1 MKHPL
6 LLERTLLSFSLAV
19 SALVGGQVSAGAQ
32 VSDTIPS
39 SEVSQKTS
47 PTATQPTEILAN
59 PGNST
64 PPLGESLRQVP
75 ADEGETVAQETQ
87 PESAQVV
94 SPVPKPGTV
103 STSTSGFFAQS
114 PDAPPPIPTDPSA
127 PPPAETPA
135 PVETP
140 TVVETRYRFSY
151 AGFGVNLGT
160 GSGDTAL
167 GEVSFAA
174 FSKFAFSP
182 YLSFRPAVLVSN
194 DVSFLF
200 PVTYDFPNQGP
211 GTISPY
217 VGVGPVFSTGRSGN
231 VDLLL
236 TAGLDY
242 PLNPQ
247 LALTASVNV
256 APLNKFDIG
265 FILGLA
271 YTFATETITTTAPS
285 LGQIIPQK
293 PPRPNPSYLG
303 GGVNFGAG
311 GRSGLGRVSG
321 AIYSKIA
328 LGSTFSFRPG
338 VLISRDVS
346 FLLPVTYDFDVISLS
361 DYIRLA
367 PYAGV
372 GAIFSTGKDNT
383 SGLLLTGGVDIPLS
397 DQFAATVGVNIAP
410 IDQFSIGFLVGVAYT
425 FGPFDR

>member
-6 LLERTLLSFSLAV
+6 LLERALLSFSLTV
-19 SALVGGQVSAGAQ
+19 SALIGGQVSAGAQ
-32 VSDTIPS
+32 VSDATLS
-39 SEVSQKTS
+39 SEFSQKRS
-47 PTATQPTEILAN
+47 PTTSQTTEVLAN
-59 PGNST
+59 PDNST
-64 PPLGESLRQVP
+64 PSLEESSSQAPVDGL
-75 ADEGETVAQETQ
+75 ETVAQEPQ
-87 PESAQVV
+87 PEAARMG

-114 PDAPPPIPTDPSA
+114 PDAPPP
-127 PPPAETPA
+127 AETPA
-135 PVETP
+135 PSAPVETS
-140 TVVETRYRFSY
+140 TVLETRYRFSY

-182 YLSFRPAVLVSN
+182 YFSFRPAALVSN

-200 PVTYDFPNQGP
+200 PFTYDFPNQGP

-217 VGVGPVFSTGRSGN
+217 VGVGPIFSTGKSDN

-247 LALTASVNV
+247 IAVTASVNI

-321 AIYSKIA
+321 AVYSKIA
-328 LGSTFSFRPG
+328 LGSTFSFRPA

-367 PYAGV
+367 PYAGA

-397 DQFAATVGVNIAP
+397 NQFAATVGVNIAP
-410 IDQFSIGFLVGVAYT
+410 IDRFSIGFLVGVAYT